1 MIEIVSIEDTPVTDE
16 EAREAVE
23 TIKEYCSQS
32 TCDKCTLKNL
42 CEKRWRA
49 HRPLFWECISE

>member
-23 TIKEYCSQS
+23 TIKEYCSQT
-32 TCDKCTLKNL
+32 TCDKCTLKSL
-42 CEKRWRA
+42 CEKRWIA
-49 HRPLFWECISE
+49 DRPLFWETE